1 MREIQTDLVRELQRR
16 ARYER
21 KELEAEEKRV
31 LTRRY
36 RRIKSWSVIAAL
48 ALEFIGC
55 SMIAGTAEL
64 AGAIVGVIGLSCFLL
79 TKWAN
84 VKEVRLDGV
93 TSDK

>member
-1 MREIQTDLVRELQRR
+1 MTDIKCDLVRELQRR
-16 ARYER
+16 VRDER

-84 VKEVRLDGV
+84 VKEVRLDEA
-93 TSDK
+93 T

>member
-16 ARYER
+16 LNDER
-21 KELEAEEKRV
+21 RELEVERRRT

-64 AGAIVGVIGLSCFLL
+64 AGAIVGVIGLSMFLL
-79 TKWAN
+79 TKWAG
-84 VKEVRLDGV
+84 VKEARLDG
-93 TSDK
+93 